1 MLFNM
6 VSGISYGLETVSGSF
21 SGISA
26 PRVLTVSKTVE
37 PLLLAIKTT
46 VGSSTE
52 LIAYYRRKPEDS
64 FESRTGG
71 STSPV
76 TCRLLGEYATK
87 LLLTVRSASE
97 ANTASVE
104 YYILGVKKQ

>member
-52 LIAYYRRKPEDS
+52 LIAYYRRKPDRRQHVARHLPAARRIRNKAAADGTQRE
-64 FESRTGG
+64 RGKY
-71 STSPV
+71 
-76 TCRLLGEYATK
+76 GEC
-87 LLLTVRSASE
+87 
-97 ANTASVE
+97 
-104 YYILGVKKQ
+104 